1 VHIHFLD
8 PYQSGS
14 SLIHNTDARVK
25 LILVLAFIIAT
36 ALIPVGAWAIFALL
50 LVIVLASE
58 FLSGIGLGYF
68 LKRATLAL
76 PFILAALPLVFT
88 IPGIPLFGFTIG
100 PWDFSASSL
109 GLERFASIALKSWI
123 SIQMAVLLT
132 ATTPFPDILVGMRS
146 LKIPRLLVAI
156 FGLMWRYLFV
166 FADEGLRLLR
176 ARAARSGVSENP
188 GLRSGGTISWRA
200 QTTGGMAGNLFV
212 RSIERSDRIY
222 AAMLARGYDG
232 EIRSL
237 PQMKMQSFNWAVLFL
252 GGVTIGLVLALSILV
267 GN

>member
-1 VHIHFLD
+1 MHIHFLD
-8 PYQSGS
+8 PYHSGS
-14 SLIHNTDARVK
+14 SLIHRIDARVK
-25 LILVLAFIIAT
+25 LILVLAFIFTT
-36 ALIPVGAWAIFALL
+36 ALIPVGAWPLYFLL
-50 LVIVLASE
+50 LVIVLALES
-58 FLSGIGLGYF
+58 LSGIGLGYF

-88 IPGIPLFGFTIG
+88 IPGPALFGFTIG
-100 PWDFSASSL
+100 PWEFSASSP
-109 GLERFASIALKSWI
+109 GFERFTSIALKSWI
-123 SIQMAVLLT
+123 SIQMAILLT
-132 ATTPFPDILVGMRS
+132 ATAPFPDILLAMRA
-146 LKIPRLLVAI
+146 LRVPRLLVAI

-166 FADEGLRLLR
+166 FADEALRLLR

-188 GLRSGGTISWRA
+188 GLHSGGTITWRA
-200 QTTGGMAGNLFV
+200 QITGGMAGNLFV

-237 PQMKMQSFNWAVLFL
+237 PQMKIEPFNWAVLVL
-252 GGVTIGLVLALSILV
+252 GGVTIGLVLALSIMA

>member
-1 VHIHFLD
+1 MHIHFLD
-8 PYQSGS
+8 PYQAGT
-14 SLIHNTDARVK
+14 SLIHRIDARVK
-25 LILVLAFIIAT
+25 LILVLAFIFTT
-36 ALIPVGAWAIFALL
+36 ALIPVGAWPIYLLL

-68 LKRATLAL
+68 LKRSTLAL
-76 PFILAALPLVFT
+76 PFVLAAFPLVFT

-100 PWDFSASSL
+100 PWEFFASSP

-123 SIQMAVLLT
+123 SVQMAILLT
-132 ATTPFPDILVGMRS
+132 ATAPFPDILAAMRA
-146 LKIPRLLVAI
+146 LGVPRLLVAI

-166 FADEGLRLLR
+166 FADEVLRLLR

-188 GLRSGGTISWRA
+188 GLRAGGTIAWRA
-200 QTTGGMAGNLFV
+200 QITGGLAGNLFV

-232 EIRSL
+232 EIHSL
-237 PQMKMQSFNWAVLFL
+237 PQMKMESFNWAVLVL
-252 GGVTIGLVLALSILV
+252 GGVTISLVLALSILV